1 MCMIGLVYC
10 LSHISHL
17 KICYLSR
24 RFDRILMVAISI
36 TGIRSSESF
45 QPVTSLHRGVKWQ
58 NKQTNKTKQS
68 VSEVSRAE
76 VWEGERQKLSSLRS
90 SFPLTAE
97 PGYRLS
103 PSVIETMDNTSYY
116 FTGYQGKNCE
126 ENIDDCASD
135 PCQNE
140 GTCVD
145 STGTYDCICPS
156 GFYGNNCEEEA
167 DECTKLGCKNNA
179 TCIVKDNWFDCIC
192 QKGFVGKKCE
202 FNVEECDSNPC
213 FNGAR
218 LPDYSLDI
226 LPPFISDISLG

>member
-1 MCMIGLVYC
+1 M
-10 LSHISHL
+10 
-17 KICYLSR
+17 
-24 RFDRILMVAISI
+24 
-36 TGIRSSESF
+36 
-45 QPVTSLHRGVKWQ
+45 
-58 NKQTNKTKQS
+58 
-68 VSEVSRAE
+68 SEVSRPE
-76 VWEGERQKLSSLRS
+76 DWEGEGKKLSSLRS

-103 PSVIETMDNTSYY
+103 PSLNETMDNTSYY
-116 FTGYQGKNCE
+116 LTGSQGKNCE

-179 TCIVKDNWFDCIC
+179 TCVVKDNWFDCIC

-213 FNGAR
+213 LNGAR
-218 LPDYSLDI
+218 LSDYSLDI
-226 LPPFISDISLG
+226 LPPFISDIS